1 MYLATAPKSNRVT
14 VALGRARQDA
24 RGHDRGDVPMHL
36 RDAHYRGAGS
46 LGHGDGYRYPH
57 DDGGRLG
64 GAAVPPE
71 WPRGSRLLR
80 AERPRTRGRAGRPAR
95 QPSAKTTSREDLPG
109 RLPAMSVAEVVVL
122 VAAVVACMAALV
134 CLVSAVVLVGA
145 VRRLERGVESL
156 RSETVPLVSDAR
168 EVMDHATT
176 ELARVGAVL
185 EGTESVTA
193 TVDSASR
200 MAQRALTNPVVK
212 VLAIRAGAATGLRH
226 LRSPKASA

>member
-1 MYLATAPKSNRVT
+1 
-14 VALGRARQDA
+14 
-24 RGHDRGDVPMHL
+24 
-36 RDAHYRGAGS
+36 
-46 LGHGDGYRYPH
+46 
-57 DDGGRLG
+57 
-64 GAAVPPE
+64 
-71 WPRGSRLLR
+71 
-80 AERPRTRGRAGRPAR
+80 
-95 QPSAKTTSREDLPG
+95 
-109 RLPAMSVAEVVVL
+109 MSVAEVVVL